1 MTQNYHFSFNVATN
15 LIVGELQNTGS
26 IQDNHFFSKQKVLEF
41 RPPKNASPFLSI
53 EKKKNF
59 EQNITTFKLKEN
71 GRLFLEILSYLRFLN
86 IKYFIFFSSFPKSQ
100 KEYWNAH

>member
-53 EKKKNF
+53 EKKIVSK
-59 EQNITTFKLKEN
+59 I
-71 GRLFLEILSYLRFLN
+71 
-86 IKYFIFFSSFPKSQ
+86 
-100 KEYWNAH
+100 